1 MSPSARRTADRTD
14 PVGGSAVP
22 ILGNRYAAGATTHL
36 PPFRSSLARYR
47 FRALH
52 GLANKRHLSGIRR
65 EAKIATTWTV
75 DDALELYNVEGWGI
89 GYFGVNPKGHVTV
102 HPTKEEDRGF
112 DLFELAM
119 DLEAQGIRLP
129 LLLRF
134 SDILRTR
141 VQTLSEKFGKAIT
154 DFDYRGGYT
163 TVYPIKVNQQ
173 RHVVE
178 EILEFGR
185 EYGVGLEVGSKPEL
199 QAVLAMSERTDHLI
213 ICNGY
218 KDEEFI
224 RLALMGQKLGHQ
236 VFIVLE
242 KINEV
247 DILLAVAKE
256 MGVKPMAGVRIKL
269 ASTGAGRWAE
279 SAGERSKFG
288 LNSSQLVRVLDKLE
302 AAGQLDILKLI
313 HFHLGSQITDIR
325 NVKMAMSEVSRYYV
339 ELRQLGVDVTHV
351 DVGGGLGVD
360 YDGSR
365 STAHASV
372 NYSIQEYANDI
383 VYSLAESCRENQIA
397 MPHVISESGRAL
409 TAHHA
414 LLLINVI
421 DLETQIEADVGKV
434 TEDAHALVHELTA
447 SYQELTERNLREVY
461 HDATFAKE
469 QAQQLFNSGVL
480 TLRDRAMVERLHLAI
495 MNEVSLLASAN
506 PDDYE
511 DIVPELDV
519 ILTDRYFCNFS
530 LFQSLPDSWAID
542 QLFPIMPIH
551 RLGEEPTRR
560 GTLQDVTCD
569 SDGKIDRFTGGRQE
583 KRTLEL
589 HSLRGDDPY
598 ILGIFLTGAYQEI
611 LGDLHNLFGDTNA
624 VHLRLSEGGSGYEIN
639 DLVHGDTITE
649 VLNYVQFDAQAL
661 IATFRRKVQ
670 RASGLTRQEANAFI
684 ADYIEGLAG
693 YTYLEE

>member
-1 MSPSARRTADRTD
+1 MAVVENTVRTHW
-14 PVGGSAVP
+14 S
-22 ILGNRYAAGATTHL
+22 I
-36 PPFRSSLARYR
+36 
-47 FRALH
+47 
-52 GLANKRHLSGIRR
+52 
-65 EAKIATTWTV
+65 
-75 DDALELYNVEGWGI
+75 DDSRDLYNVEGWGI
-89 GYFGVNPKGHVTV
+89 GYFDINRKGHLAV
-102 HPTKEEDRGF
+102 HPTKDPARGL

-119 DLEAQGIRLP
+119 DLDAQGVRLP

-141 VQTLSEKFGKAIT
+141 VETLSERFQTAIQE
-154 DFDYRGGYT
+154 FEYEGGYSI
-163 TVYPIKVNQQ
+163 VYPIKVNQQ

-178 EILEFGR
+178 EILQYGEP
-185 EYGVGLEVGSKPEL
+185 YGVGLEVGSKPEL
-199 QAVLAMSERTDHLI
+199 QAVLALTERTDHLI
-213 ICNGY
+213 VCNGY

-242 KINEV
+242 KISEV
-247 DILLAVAKE
+247 DVLLKVARE
-256 MGVKPMAGVRIKL
+256 MEVVPTAGVRIKL
-269 ASTGAGRWAE
+269 ASTGAGRWSE

-288 LNSSQLVRVLDKLE
+288 LSSSQLIEVLDRLE
-302 AAGQLDILKLI
+302 AAGSLDILKLI
-313 HFHLGSQITDIR
+313 HFHLGSQIPDIR
-325 NVKMAMSEVSRYYV
+325 NIKMAMAEVSRYYV
-339 ELRQLGVDVTHV
+339 ELRKLGVQISHV

-365 STAHASV
+365 SSVSASV

-383 VYSLAESCRENQIA
+383 IYALAEACRENEVP

-421 DLETQIEADVGKV
+421 DLETQRTDGVEEYAEPE
-434 TEDAHALVHELTA
+434 EDAHPLVIDLAAGLREINR
-447 SYQELTERNLREVY
+447 RNLREVY

-469 QAQQLFNSGVL
+469 QAHVLFNSGVL
-480 TLRDRAMVERLHLAI
+480 PLRERGAVERLHLAI
-495 MNEVSLLASAN
+495 MNRVEEMARES

-511 DIVPELDV
+511 DILPELDI

-551 RLGEEPTRR
+551 RLQEAPARR

-569 SDGKIDRFTGGRQE
+569 SDGKIDRFTGGRPF
-583 KRTLEL
+583 KPSIEL
-589 HSLRGDDPY
+589 HSFSHDEPY

-611 LGDLHNLFGDTNA
+611 LGDMHNLFGDTNA
-624 VHLRLSEGGSGYEIN
+624 VHLRLTDTGYEIH

-649 VLNYVQFDAQAL
+649 VLQYVQFDAQSL
-661 IATFRRKVQ
+661 IGTFRRKVQ
-670 RASGLTRQEANAFI
+670 KAEQLTRQEANAFI
-684 ADYIEGLAG
+684 ADYIAGLAG
-693 YTYLEE
+693 YTYLEGEAE